1 MSTPIMATKLYIP
14 KPRPQAV
21 LRPRLTQR
29 LSKGLYRKLTLI
41 SAPAGYG
48 KTTLVGEWL
57 AECGR
62 PAAWLSLEEGDNE
75 LARFITCMIFS
86 LRTLEGNIGE
96 GALAMLQT
104 PQPPPAESIL
114 TVLLNEL
121 AALPNPFILV
131 LDDYHAA
138 MSAPVDDAVFF
149 LLDHLPAQMH
159 LVLTTRADP
168 GFSLARLRV
177 RDQLTELRVADL
189 RFTRSESE
197 AYLNRVMSL
206 NLSADIIASLESR
219 TEGWVAGLHLA
230 ALSIQED
237 RDADRLIQAFNGSH
251 PYVLDYLVEEV
262 LQRQPEA
269 VQAFLLRTSILDRLC
284 GSLCDDLMLD
294 PSVPG
299 KDTLMELERK
309 NLFVVSLDNERRWY
323 RYHHLF
329 ADLLRRR
336 LEESVGGSRI
346 AEWHKRAAVWYEANG
361 FDIEAFRHSAES
373 RDIERAARLLEGNG
387 LPLHLRGAAGLALN
401 WLKTLP
407 AAELDARPSLWVIYG
422 SALLMAGRLT
432 DVESK
437 LQAAE
442 TTLAGEESNAGV
454 RDLLGLIAATRAT
467 LASLE
472 STGHPYPGG
481 ADRKLR
487 AAEAVMENAPS
498 DDKTEELVG
507 LIAPSSEERINGG
520 WQETDRIIEQSRLAL
535 AYLRPDNL
543 PVRTAAAWM
552 LGVACQ
558 RRGIYPSAREA
569 YNEVIS
575 NSRIM
580 DHRLMAVMAMI
591 GLGQVE
597 EAEGQTDSAAEFYRE
612 ALRLAGDLPLPALRE
627 ARLGLER
634 LLKSDDG
641 QGSLIEPLSR
651 RELEVLELI
660 AQGLSNREIGEKL
673 FLALDTVKGHNRRIF
688 EKLQVQ
694 RRTEAIARAR
704 EWNLIPNTRKP
715 H

>member
-1 MSTPIMATKLYIP
+1 MSTPILSTKFYIP

-21 LRPRLTQR
+21 LRPRLTRR
-29 LSKGLYRKLTLI
+29 LDNGLHRKLTLI

-48 KTTLVGEWL
+48 KTTLVCEWL
-57 AECGR
+57 ADGGR

-75 LARFITCMIFS
+75 LARFLTCMIFS

-104 PQPPPAESIL
+104 PQPPPTETIL
-114 TVLLNEL
+114 TVLLNEI
-121 AALPNPFILV
+121 AAFPAPFLLV

-168 GFSLARLRV
+168 GFSLARFRV

-237 RDADRLIQAFNGSH
+237 QDADRLIQAFNGNH

-299 KDTLMELERK
+299 KETLMELERK

-336 LEESVGGSRI
+336 LEESVGGSHI
-346 AEWHKRAAVWYEANG
+346 AEWHKRSAVWYEANG
-361 FDIEAFRHSAES
+361 FEIEAFHHSAES
-373 RDIERAARLLEGNG
+373 RDIELAARLLEGNG
-387 LPLHLRGAAGLALN
+387 MPLHLRGAAGLALN

-422 SALLMAGRLT
+422 SALLMAGKVT

-442 TTLAGEESNAGV
+442 AALAGSEPNVGV
-454 RDLLGLIAATRAT
+454 RDLFGLIAATRAT

-472 STGHPYPGG
+472 STGHPGG

-507 LIAPSSEERINGG
+507 LIAPSSEERING
-520 WQETDRIIEQSRLAL
+520 WQGTDRIIEQSRLAL

-543 PVRTAAAWM
+543 PVRTAAAWL

-591 GLGQVE
+591 GLGQIE
-597 EAEGQTDSAAEFYRE
+597 EAEDQTDSAADYYRE
-612 ALRLAGDLPLPALRE
+612 ALRLAGDLPLPALSE

-634 LLKSDDG
+634 LVKSDG
-641 QGSLIEPLSR
+641 KGGLIEPLSR